1 MFIVFDPTSTGAA
14 FAPRFA
20 HTPDV

>member
-14 FAPRFA
+14 LAPRFA